1 LKQAKELPAVP
12 PRSKVYKRGAND
24 PRFDV
29 RTALYYVSGVDLT
42 AIEGIS
48 DVTALT
54 ILSEIGLDMSPWP
67 SVKHFT
73 SWLGLC
79 PQHKKTGGRVK
90 SSRTRP
96 GSNRAAQALRLAANS
111 LQRSQSALGAFTR
124 RLKSRLGA
132 GKAVTAAAHKLARL
146 VYGMLKYGT
155 AYVKQTQEQYET
167 QQRDRQIRNLK
178 KRARQLGL
186 VVSEVEEAK
195 AASTATAAGEQ

>member
-1 LKQAKELPAVP
+1 DGNE
-12 PRSKVYKRGAND
+12 

-29 RTALYYVSGVDLT
+29 RAALYYVSGVDLT
-42 AIEGIS
+42 QIEGIS
-48 DVTALT
+48 EVTALT
-54 ILSEIGLDMSPWP
+54 LISEIGTDMSHWAT
-67 SVKHFT
+67 VKHFT

-79 PQHKKTGGRVK
+79 PQHKKTGGKVK

-146 VYGMLKYGT
+146 VYGMLK
-155 AYVKQTQEQYET
+155 
-167 QQRDRQIRNLK
+167 
-178 KRARQLGL
+178 
-186 VVSEVEEAK
+186 
-195 AASTATAAGEQ
+195 